1 MNSTSSH
8 ATRRR
13 NHLEPRS
20 CRKQFEDLDF
30 HLMSVQR
37 LDGQA
42 GNIDKQADVQPGKRV
57 AWVMAIKNGQL
68 GQANGQ
74 HGWARGQEA
83 TAWGGLLREPQ
94 SSLPP
99 EPELPTLSAAA
110 QATSCRV
117 PGKSSMAL
125 NCQRLNELRGLSI
138 FHSSIWGH
146 RSNHFWDNTFCV
158 YEQVW

>member
-1 MNSTSSH
+1 MGPIK
-8 ATRRR
+8 R
-13 NHLEPRS
+13 NHLEPTSR
-20 CRKQFEDLDF
+20 RKQFEDLDF

-83 TAWGGLLREPQ
+83 TA
-94 SSLPP
+94 
-99 EPELPTLSAAA
+99 
-110 QATSCRV
+110 
-117 PGKSSMAL
+117 
-125 NCQRLNELRGLSI
+125 
-138 FHSSIWGH
+138 
-146 RSNHFWDNTFCV
+146 
-158 YEQVW
+158 